1 MNLFSEFVMGN
12 RAVNFVRE
20 SRRAGGFAQA
30 VLLYL
35 ADCMNDVTGQCNPSR
50 DTIAEFFS
58 SEDSPCTI
66 KRVERALAR
75 LRELGFIV
83 STRVPYSRQTE
94 FGMEGGWSN
103 SYTLVGYETGVTPKT
118 CVTPIL
124 SGGHPQNGQGV
135 TPILSGGHPQNGGIN
150 HKEPEEN
157 HKEPEDRAHSN
168 VSLTLT
174 PAEKPKRKRAAPK
187 RRIPFDENSHLP
199 DDWREDLEAKY
210 PTLNLDEEFERF
222 VSWHQAKGTV
232 YADWKAAFRNW
243 LTNAIRYAAQKA
255 ANNTNGGHRGPAI
268 DRNFSY
274 GTLDLSQFDYTQ

>member
-1 MNLFSEFVMGN
+1 MCRGKRSARGLDAVGFRLVASRMYRKQRASLRNFWTLRSPSERAAMGN

-35 ADCMNDVTGQCNPSR
+35 AECMNDVTGQCNPSR

-103 SYTLVGYETGVTPKT
+103 SYTLVGYETGATPKT
-118 CVTPIL
+118 KWAM
-124 SGGHPQNGQGV
+124 GHPHFVWGS
-135 TPILSGGHPQNGGIN
+135 PPKWAMGHPHFVWGSPPKWG
-150 HKEPEEN
+150 HKTERN
-157 HKEPEDRAHSN
+157 
-168 VSLTLT
+168 
-174 PAEKPKRKRAAPK
+174 
-187 RRIPFDENSHLP
+187 RRE
-199 DDWREDLEAKY
+199 
-210 PTLNLDEEFERF
+210 TER
-222 VSWHQAKGTV
+222 T
-232 YADWKAAFRNW
+232 R
-243 LTNAIRYAAQKA
+243 R
-255 ANNTNGGHRGPAI
+255 
-268 DRNFSY
+268 
-274 GTLDLSQFDYTQ
+274 

>member
-1 MNLFSEFVMGN
+1 MCRGKRSARGLDAVGFRLVASRMYRKQRASLRNFWTLRSPSERAAMGN

-35 ADCMNDVTGQCNPSR
+35 AECMNDVTGQCNPSR

-103 SYTLVGYETGVTPKT
+103 SYTLVGYETGATPKT

-124 SGGHPQNGQGV
+124 SGGHPQNGQWPHFVWGS
-135 TPILSGGHPQNGGIN
+135 PPKWAMGHPHIVWGSPPKWAMGHPHFVWGSPPKWG
-150 HKEPEEN
+150 HKTERN
-157 HKEPEDRAHSN
+157 
-168 VSLTLT
+168 
-174 PAEKPKRKRAAPK
+174 
-187 RRIPFDENSHLP
+187 RRE
-199 DDWREDLEAKY
+199 
-210 PTLNLDEEFERF
+210 TER
-222 VSWHQAKGTV
+222 T
-232 YADWKAAFRNW
+232 R
-243 LTNAIRYAAQKA
+243 R
-255 ANNTNGGHRGPAI
+255 
-268 DRNFSY
+268 
-274 GTLDLSQFDYTQ
+274 